1 MSKECEV
8 FNILRVAATLQALI
22 IGCAIVAALLGFFKP
37 TTYGQIIEA
46 TILLWIV
53 STSLFYFDSRYYE
66 CVKSDCIFRREIG
79 EL

>member
-37 TTYGQIIEA
+37 TTYGQII
-46 TILLWIV
+46 
-53 STSLFYFDSRYYE
+53 
-66 CVKSDCIFRREIG
+66 
-79 EL
+79 